1 MRIVFALLV
10 IANLAFFGY
19 VWVTRDPAQREPAV
33 MDRQMDPAKIHLL
46 SADEAAAKVRA
57 ANRLCIEWG
66 PFLAADEPRAE
77 NDLGEL
83 AQGAKITQR
92 RVEEPSAWWVY
103 LPPLATPR
111 AGNQRV
117 AELKRMGF
125 TDVAIMPADAKMPHA
140 ISLGVFSSEE
150 AAIRRQAAFAKKNVK
165 NVQIQPRDGV
175 PKTYLQLRGG
185 PDGARARMIEMKA
198 NYSGTEVQDCPQ
210 PKPADA
216 KAADAT
222 KADADKSGDAAAKS
236 GDAKAADAKDADAKA
251 ADTKAANAKAA
262 KRAEPKAD
270 EKKKA
275 R

>member
-19 VWVTRDPAQREPAV
+19 VWINRDPAQREPAV
-33 MDRQMDPAKIHLL
+33 MERQIDPARINLL
-46 SADEAAAKVRA
+46 SPDQAAAKIRA

-77 NDLGEL
+77 GDLGEL

-103 LPPLATPR
+103 LPPLPTR
-111 AGNQRV
+111 QAGNQRV
-117 AELKRMGF
+117 AELKRQGF
-125 TDVAIMPADAKMPHA
+125 TDVALMPEDSKMPHA
-140 ISLGVFSSEE
+140 ISLGVFGTED

-175 PKTYLQLRGG
+175 QKTYLQLRGA
-185 PDGARARMIEMKA
+185 PDGARARMMEMKSG
-198 NYSGTEVQDCPQ
+198 YPGTEVQDCPQ

-216 KAADAT
+216 KTTDTKAADAT
-222 KADADKSGDAAAKS
+222 KADADKTGDAAAKS
-236 GDAKAADAKDADAKA
+236 GETKAADAKAADAKAADAKA
-251 ADTKAANAKAA
+251 TKRPA
-262 KRAEPKAD
+262 PKAD
-270 EKKKA
+270 EKKKT